1 MFSFHRV
8 SHLHIKYLKSKTI
21 YIYNC
26 TVYICRKFVLKVLWL
41 EKSLGIALDQRVGK
55 TTQPVTEYFFWPRKD
70 AWDELKDRLNSYSWV
85 SQSEA
90 ISLLNQTTLI
100 INIF

>member
-1 MFSFHRV
+1 MS
-8 SHLHIKYLKSKTI
+8 
-21 YIYNC
+21 
-26 TVYICRKFVLKVLWL
+26 KFVLKVLWL

-90 ISLLNQTTLI
+90 ISLLNQTTDLI
-100 INIF
+100 QTWQETEKKGSFNTMQQKFPEAIFLGHD